1 MYARKRQKT
10 EIAKTLP
17 TVVEIKAKTEPKPEL
32 MVKPKDDKSTFDA
45 AMAAI
50 RTMNQKA
57 VVTEQIKF
65 AGQTFTNSRAKTNN
79 DIRKE

>member
-1 MYARKRQKT
+1 MYACKRQKT
-10 EIAKTLP
+10 EMAKTLP
-17 TVVEIKAKTEPKPEL
+17 TVVEIKAKAEPEL
-32 MVKPKDDKSTFDA
+32 MVKPKDDRSTFDA
-45 AMAAI
+45 ALAAI

-65 AGQTFTNSRAKTNN
+65 AGQTFTNSRAKTND